1 MFLSNCVLKTIP
13 WVIGCTIYNVISTTV
28 KNAIVVFAEESSTLP
43 GWRSAKWR
51 GKSMSFPITY
61 DFWCNNVLL
70 LPATNGF
77 YFIGSELVVSTWKRF
92 LLVIPSPYLK
102 NTSSSPDVDFIH
114 YISTLMS
121 GCSILTGIDR
131 GGMNSPFQGSAAPHI
146 GLAAS
151 QVAGG

>member
-92 LLVIPSPYLK
+92 LLVIPYPLSEKHLLK
-102 NTSSSPDVDFIH
+102 SRCRFHSLHLHLDVWLFN
-114 YISTLMS
+114 
-121 GCSILTGIDR
+121 IDR
-131 GGMNSPFQGSAAPHI
+131 N
-146 GLAAS
+146 
-151 QVAGG
+151 